1 MKKKFTKILGV
12 VTTVAL
18 LTSLA
23 LVAVP
28 VSADVSQPQVSLD
41 DTTISTTTEYTI
53 LFSVTEAIPDAIT
66 SYIEVE
72 FPDDTTLG
80 PFTTLGD
87 VEVQTTAGFGTANIN
102 TQISAADVTVDDQT
116 VTIVTDDLLA
126 AIGEFAQVKVTF
138 TDDVTNPDDVGDYTL
153 TVATSE
159 ETDAVESAPYEIEAP
174 DITVP
179 GIVTVINSSGLTVAQ
194 YVGDGAIADS
204 IAVANED
211 FTIMFGPGT
220 YTCDGIDDT
229 FDTLDDGVTF
239 EASGAADDTI
249 LEGDFN
255 IDAADIVIDGIT
267 FRGEMYIDGEN
278 VLIKDCIFEKLDDS
292 ASETLVEYEFSGD
305 GTIEDCIFDTT
316 EGNEDDVGLYI
327 NYDGLTVSNC
337 SFIVDEEDWGIEAYY
352 DATIEDCEFT
362 GDSGI
367 GVYLEDDIVSIT
379 GCTFDGLMNAI
390 YVYWADVGSVIAN
403 NTIMDSTGD
412 AIYIED
418 TDTLAIVGNT
428 ISDTDEDFYALF
440 VEDGDA
446 EHVYFV
452 LNNVTDN
459 ELNVCNEDADELNA
473 TNNWWGDAAGPD
485 ADSIEGEVATDPV
498 LGSEI
503 AGATA
508 VAASDELDAEDEA
521 GAKISTDATAGNEPG
536 VMAVAAYKAN
546 PGEATPY
553 PAVAGSSGF
562 FDVYVSDP
570 GDADEIT
577 IRLYGDVTENTKAF
591 VWSELAG
598 EWLEC
603 SNQDANS
610 FSGYV
615 YVTIEEDDTVPTFE
629 ELAAVPFALL
639 GAPPDLEVAVTLTS
653 PDPGALDVV
662 RRPILAWDPIT
673 DAMFTVEVARDSGFL
688 AVVFS
693 DTISN
698 ASIAITSELEW
709 DTDYYWR
716 VMATVDG
723 EDYDWSTG
731 AFRIMAEP
739 EPEPEPTPPVIITPP
754 ADPTPPVVLPAA
766 PAPITPGWI
775 YAIIGVGAVLVIA
788 VIVLIVTTRRAT
800 P

>member
-1 MKKKFTKILGV
+1 M

-28 VSADVSQPQVSLD
+28 VSADVSQPQVTLD
-41 DTTISTTTEYTI
+41 DATISTTTEYTI
-53 LFSVTEAIPDAIT
+53 LFSVTEEIPDAGT

-72 FPDDTTLG
+72 FPDETTLG

-87 VEVQTTAGFGTANIN
+87 VEIQSTAGFGTANVN
-102 TQISAADVTVDDQT
+102 TQISAADVTVDGQT
-116 VTIVTDDLLA
+116 VTIVTDDLAA

-138 TDDVTNPDDVGDYTL
+138 TDDVTNPDDMGDYTL

-174 DITVP
+174 EITIS
-179 GIVTVINSSGLTVAQ
+179 GIVSVFNPSGILVAQ
-194 YVGDGAIADS
+194 NVGDDAIYNSIAIAG
-204 IAVANED
+204 ED
-211 FTIMFGPGT
+211 FTIKLGPGT
-220 YTCDGIDDT
+220 YTCDGVTDD
-229 FDTLDDGVTF
+229 FDTADDGVTF
-239 EASGAADDTI
+239 EATGAAESTIINTYTSDTVY
-249 LEGDFN
+249 DYVN
-255 IDAADIVIDGIT
+255 IDNVDIVLDGLT

-278 VLIKDCIFEKLDDS
+278 VLIKDCIFEKSDDT
-292 ASETLVEYEFSGD
+292 ASETLCEYEYSGD

-316 EGNEDDVGLYI
+316 EGDEDDVGLWVYC
-327 NYDGLTVSNC
+327 DGLTVTGC
-337 SFIVDEEDWGIEAYY
+337 SFIVDEDDWGIELEY

-367 GVYLEDDIVSIT
+367 GIYFEDDLSSIT
-379 GCTFDGLMNAI
+379 GCSFDGLENAFYI
-390 YVYWADVGSVIAN
+390 DWADAGSLIAG
-403 NTIMDSTGD
+403 NTIENCTGD
-412 AIYIED
+412 AIYVED

-440 VEDGDA
+440 VEDDDA
-446 EHVYFV
+446 ENVYF
-452 LNNVTDN
+452 LFNNVIDN
-459 ELNVCNEDADELNA
+459 ELNVCNEDSDELNA

-485 ADSIEGEVATDPV
+485 DDTIEGEVATDPV
-498 LGSEI
+498 LGAAVS
-503 AGATA
+503 GATG
-508 VAASDELDAEDEA
+508 VANADELDAEDDA
-521 GAKISTDATAGNEPG
+521 GVKITVDLETGADEPE
-536 VMAVAAYKAN
+536 VMAVAAYDDN

-553 PAVAGSSGF
+553 DAVAF
-562 FDVYVSDP
+562 FDVYAGGVDVE
-570 GDADEIT
+570 GDEVTESIT
-577 IRLYGDVTENTKAF
+577 VRLYGDIDENTKAF

-598 EWLEC
+598 EWIEC

-693 DTISN
+693 DTTSN
-698 ASIAITSELEW
+698 ASVAVTLELEW

-754 ADPTPPVVLPAA
+754 AESTPPVILPAA

-775 YAIIGVGAVLVIA
+775 YAIIGIGAVLVIA